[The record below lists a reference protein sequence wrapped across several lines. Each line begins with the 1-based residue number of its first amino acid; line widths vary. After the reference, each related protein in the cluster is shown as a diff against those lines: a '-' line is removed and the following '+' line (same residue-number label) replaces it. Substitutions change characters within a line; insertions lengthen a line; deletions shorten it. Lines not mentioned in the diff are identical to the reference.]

1 MQLTLMKNRFWSARQ
16 AQCAVGHRQQ
26 LTVCTAFAP
35 GAEGVGSV
43 HKFWNQA
50 VQAVDLPQQI
60 PHERWDID
68 RFYSPDVSVGKMY
81 VRHAG
86 FIDSFDQFDAAAFR

>member
-1 MQLTLMKNRFWSARQ
+1 MD
-16 AQCAVGHRQQ
+16 CALAGVAGDG
-26 LTVCTAFAP
+26 TTA
-35 GAEGVGSV
+35 
-43 HKFWNQA
+43 KFWGQA
-50 VQAVDLPQQI
+50 VQAVDVLQQI
-60 PHERWDID
+60 PHERWAID